1 MNINHLRNAV
11 FFCMVFALV
20 SCTNYTRPISKKDIP
35 TANDGYLYGRFSMD
49 VPKFTHQTMGLSI
62 HCADGQSYVLRFTRK
77 QPLQVV
83 KIAPSTCSL
92 DQIVYTAEDGIV
104 SSTCSL
110 EQIVYTA
117 EDGFVSLRKPAPT
130 GWMQNVKLEAGKMY
144 YLGDFIATGWKERS
158 TIYWKITDIRANF
171 INTTKAVKENFPNLL
186 EVPAEDRMVGKAE
199 LN

>member
-104 SSTCSL
+104 S
-110 EQIVYTA
+110 
-117 EDGFVSLRKPAPT
+117 LRKPAPT